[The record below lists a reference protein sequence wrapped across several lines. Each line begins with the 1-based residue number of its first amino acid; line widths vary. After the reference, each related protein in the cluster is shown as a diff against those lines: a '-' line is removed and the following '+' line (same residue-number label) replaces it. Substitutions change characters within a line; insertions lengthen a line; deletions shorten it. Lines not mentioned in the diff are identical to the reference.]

1 MNLLIKIKY
10 LVFIFLL
17 SLSIPHTLFAKNKLE
32 DNVRIILNDQSMQEN
47 YLKGYTQP
55 LVTSF
60 GIIMGGALFHR
71 ANIISIPH
79 LDIGL
84 SFYSINMPEKSK
96 SFSWNGKQVPT
107 FFGINNPSDGAVEG
121 LNVSRII
128 IPQLQV
134 NLGLVTDFELMI
146 RGNPSYSIDEIGKIT
161 IYGIGVK
168 YGLSDLISIPGFDL
182 ALSAQATYHLL
193 RVDNWLNTGTFS
205 MNVQVSDDLPL
216 IPLGAYIGVG
226 YDATSM
232 TMSTDKIAGIG
243 DNAIGDVKLNGENG
257 LRVLF
262 GLSLNVYF
270 LTLNLDYN
278 ISEYNSF
285 GGGLKLVL

>member
-1 MNLLIKIKY
+1 M
-10 LVFIFLL
+10 
-17 SLSIPHTLFAKNKLE
+17 SIPHTLFAKNKLE